1 MMELRESI
9 QKFKS
14 TSRMNIKNFIDVF
27 VNAKKD
33 QDAEDMDSQTFFKVI
48 DGFDEKLSKKMQ

>member
-33 QDAEDMDSQTFFKVI
+33 QDAEDMDS
-48 DGFDEKLSKKMQ
+48 